1 MTDAAKNYGG
11 ALYELARDEALAH
24 QLLEE
29 VFTLKE
35 AFHAEPGFIQL
46 LSAPSI
52 PKQERC
58 KIIDDSFRGKVH
70 PYVLN
75 FLKILTEKGY
85 IRDFAGCC
93 QVYRS
98 RYNEDNGILSVTAV
112 TAVPLDENLREKL
125 LQKLSQVTGKHID
138 LSCRVDPDTLGGVR
152 LDFDGKQVDGT
163 VRHRLDDIRSILR
176 STVL

>member
-58 KIIDDSFRGKVH
+58 KILDDSFRGKVQ
-70 PYVLN
+70 PYLLN
-75 FLKILTEKGY
+75 FMKILTEKGY
-85 IRDFAGCC
+85 IRHFSDCYHAY
-93 QVYRS
+93 QENYYR
-98 RYNEDNGILSVTAV
+98 DNGILLVNAV
-112 TAVPLDENLREKL
+112 TAVPLKTDQLQRLIAKL
-125 LQKLSQVTGKHID
+125 TAITGKQIELRQH
-138 LSCRVDPDTLGGVR
+138 VDPNCLGGIR
-152 LDFDGKQVDGT
+152 LDYDGKRLDDT
-163 VRHRLDDIRSILR
+163 VAHRLDAIRGVLKN
-176 STVL
+176 TVL